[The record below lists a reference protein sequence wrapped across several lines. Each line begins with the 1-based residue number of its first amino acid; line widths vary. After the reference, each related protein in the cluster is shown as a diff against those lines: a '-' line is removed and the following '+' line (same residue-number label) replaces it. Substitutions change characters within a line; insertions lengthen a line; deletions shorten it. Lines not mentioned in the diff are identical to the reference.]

1 MQTYLTTETGCE
13 VRLRKR
19 VFDGKTVYVHTTKKM
34 ISATEQIETER
45 QIGKNLYESMLQQAD
60 PYRVTIRKH
69 RKSFI
74 WKGQYF
80 ELDSFEAPA
89 QGLVILETKGI
100 AKHESVKFPPF
111 IHVKED
117 ITGNTQYYNYNIALR
132 K

>member
-1 MQTYLTTETGCE
+1 M
-13 VRLRKR
+13 
-19 VFDGKTVYVHTTKKM
+19 YVHTTKKLL
-34 ISATEQIETER
+34 STNEQIETER

-80 ELDSFEAPA
+80 ELDSFESPVP
-89 QGLVILETKGI
+89 GLVILETKGI
-100 AKHESVKFPPF
+100 AKQESVKFPPF